1 MPDQKLDFEA
11 LMEALRSIREATSS
25 ARVLKYV
32 PSRIW
37 RGYHHPRNRGPCAES
52 SIQCMCAA
60 SQKQVAA
67 LRLFSFRE
75 LYLQRVNFRTPVL

>member
-32 PSRIW
+32 PSRIGEDTII
-37 RGYHHPRNRGPCAES
+37 RAIGGRAPKAAFNICA
-52 SIQCMCAA
+52 
-60 SQKQVAA
+60 
-67 LRLFSFRE
+67 RLLKNNLPLSVFSFSE
-75 LYLQRVNFRTPVL
+75 SFICSG

>member
-32 PSRIW
+32 PSQFDGVTIIRAIGG
-37 RGYHHPRNRGPCAES
+37 RALKAAFNVYARLLKNKLPLSVFSLSES
-52 SIQCMCAA
+52 FICSG
-60 SQKQVAA
+60 
-67 LRLFSFRE
+67 
-75 LYLQRVNFRTPVL
+75 

>member
-32 PSRIW
+32 PSRIGENTIS
-37 RGYHHPRNRGPCAES
+37 RAIGAVR
-52 SIQCMCAA
+52 
-60 SQKQVAA
+60 
-67 LRLFSFRE
+67 
-75 LYLQRVNFRTPVL
+75 

>member
-32 PSRIW
+32 PSRIGEDTNS
-37 RGYHHPRNRGPCAES
+37 RAIGGRALKAAFNVCARLLKNKLPLSVFSLSES
-52 SIQCMCAA
+52 FICSG
-60 SQKQVAA
+60 
-67 LRLFSFRE
+67 
-75 LYLQRVNFRTPVL
+75 

>member
-32 PSRIW
+32 PSQFGGVTIIRAIGG
-37 RGYHHPRNRGPCAES
+37 RALKAAFNVCAGLLKNKLPLSVSSLSES
-52 SIQCMCAA
+52 FICIG
-60 SQKQVAA
+60 
-67 LRLFSFRE
+67 
-75 LYLQRVNFRTPVL
+75 

>member
-32 PSRIW
+32 PSQFGGVTIIRAIGG
-37 RGYHHPRNRGPCAES
+37 RALKAAFNVCARLLKNKLPLSVFSLAES
-52 SIQCMCAA
+52 FFC
-60 SQKQVAA
+60 
-67 LRLFSFRE
+67 
-75 LYLQRVNFRTPVL
+75 NG